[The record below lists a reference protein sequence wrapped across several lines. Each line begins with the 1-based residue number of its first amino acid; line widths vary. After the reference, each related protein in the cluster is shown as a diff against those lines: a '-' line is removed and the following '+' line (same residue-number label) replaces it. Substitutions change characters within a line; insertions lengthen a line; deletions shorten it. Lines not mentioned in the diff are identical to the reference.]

1 MISLLVGGPLLALV
15 PCDFNQSLLQAKMVH
30 ADHVALLEALT
41 CRCMPGGEH
50 RRTGA
55 DKSSDTC

>member
-41 CRCMPGGEH
+41 CRCTPGGEYQ
-50 RRTGA
+50 
-55 DKSSDTC
+55 